1 MATISFL
8 VKGAVTGKA
17 NPIAWVTIEEMD
29 GGSLFFKVKQAGG
42 IMGNLQGLYFDIT
55 DETIMNTLKVTSISN
70 DIRVDEDS
78 VSGLRNGTDTRESFS
93 GKARQGGRGKDLIRE
108 YAFTLH
114 SKRRAL
120 ALSDFSFIQLD
131 HSDNRSDQQGAKSND
146 DNSHRWLYMALL

>member
-8 VKGAVTGKA
+8 VKGAVTGHT
-17 NPIAWVTIEEMD
+17 NPMAWVTIEEMD

-42 IMGNLQGLYFDIT
+42 IMGNLHGLYFDIT
-55 DETIMNTLKVTSISN
+55 DETLMNTLKLTVISN

-78 VSGLRNGTDTRESFS
+78 INGLRNGTNISESFN
-93 GKARQGGRGKDLIRE
+93 GKTKQATGGKDITRE

-114 SKRRAL
+114 SRERAL
-120 ALSDFSFIQLD
+120 VLSDFSFIQLD
-131 HSDNRSDQQGAKSND
+131 YSDNHSDRQAVKSND